1 MLLLRIVYACLAGLP
16 IKKLPVSDI
25 ANVLVA
31 YFDHDIATVRLSAR
45 NAAQFL
51 IPVVEASQRHCFL
64 LTAVDVAALLN
75 SSGKDMPASSLLK
88 LLYMYGQIPKNNEIF
103 LQEGIFYYAF
113 SVMFQS
119 PRAMEKRLAFSVILM
134 LSSHQKAGKV
144 VQDDTSQE
152 NTTIQDAI
160 NPNGDSVISVAKKSL
175 TDILAKLSEQAQS
188 YITAL
193 NQEGGKATFNS
204 FKALLEDL
212 EKDHIISSNTQLH
225 EAAISER
232 ISKVLQNITIV
243 LLEGMYLY

>member
-1 MLLLRIVYACLAGLP
+1 M
-16 IKKLPVSDI
+16 SDI
-25 ANVLVA
+25 ASVLVA
-31 YFDHDIATVRLSAR
+31 YFNHDISTVRLSAR

-51 IPVVEASQRHCFL
+51 IPVMDASQRHCFL

-75 SSGKDMPASSLLK
+75 SSGKDMPTSSLLK
-88 LLYMYGQIPKNNEIF
+88 LLYMYGQIPKNSETF

-119 PRAMEKRLAFSVILM
+119 PRAMEKCLAFSVILM
-134 LSSHQKAGKV
+134 LSSHQKAEKV
-144 VQDDTSQE
+144 DTPQE
-152 NTTIQDAI
+152 NTIIQDAI
-160 NPNGDSVISVAKKSL
+160 NSNGDSVISVVKKGL

-193 NQEGGKATFNS
+193 NQECGKATFNS

-232 ISKVLQNITIV
+232 ISNVLQNITTI
-243 LLEGMYLY
+243 LIEGMYLY